1 MIIDGAKEY
10 TTYRLDQQNQD
21 LKKKSTDHNIILLK
35 IDSYTETIQTKE
47 HKIITK
53 KG

>member
-35 IDSYTETIQTKE
+35 LISIQKPFKQK
-47 HKIITK
+47 HIK
-53 KG
+53 

>member
-47 HKIITK
+47 HKIITT